1 MDKKIILSVVAVA
14 IGVITLLLMM
24 PAKDANTPET
34 LPWKISHP
42 TPDTTRVFG
51 ITLGQSTLNQM
62 DHLFGEQ
69 AEISLFKTTEGK
81 MLIEGFY
88 DELNFNGLKAKFV
101 ITLAVPPAELPAMYQ
116 RGLRINGTPSGK
128 RITLSFDD
136 TARVREAAV
145 ASITYLPS
153 ARLEDALFAKRFG
166 QAEQRIKEK
175 KTGTIHWLYP
185 KLGLDIT
192 LGGSEKSVLQ
202 YVAPRDFALISA
214 PLLAQ
219 GEPLP

>member
-1 MDKKIILSVVAVA
+1 MDKKIVLTVVAVM
-14 IGVITLLLMM
+14 IGVITILLMM
-24 PAKDANTPET
+24 PAKDTNIPET

-51 ITLGQSTLNQM
+51 ITLGVSTLSEM
-62 DHLFGEQ
+62 DRLFHEQ

-81 MLIEGFY
+81 MLVEAFY

-101 ITLAVPPAELPAMYQ
+101 MTLAVPEAELPAIYH
-116 RGLRINGTPSGK
+116 RGLRMNSTPSGK
-128 RITLSFDD
+128 RITLSFED

-145 ASITYLPS
+145 ASLTYLPS
-153 ARLEDALFAKRFG
+153 ARLEEALFSKRFG
-166 QAEQRIKEK
+166 PADQRIKEK

-202 YVAPRDFALISA
+202 YVAPRDFELIRA

-219 GEPLP
+219 GEVLP